1 MDALCCG
8 SNYDIN
14 IARSLYEIQRVIKT
28 SGFFQV
34 ISYGAPD
41 TRVHH
46 FERPHQCFEIEK
58 QTIDCPLMEEP
69 VDAEN
74 EEDKTIH
81 WCYIMIKKFE
91 AELKTKDDLLEVEI
105 EIMKK
110 SLYEDFDS

>member
-1 MDALCCG
+1 
-8 SNYDIN
+8 
-14 IARSLYEIQRVIKT
+14 
-28 SGFFQV
+28 
-34 ISYGAPD
+34 
-41 TRVHH
+41 
-46 FERPHQCFEIEK
+46 
-58 QTIDCPLMEEP
+58 MEEP

>member
-1 MDALCCG
+1 
-8 SNYDIN
+8 
-14 IARSLYEIQRVIKT
+14 
-28 SGFFQV
+28 
-34 ISYGAPD
+34 
-41 TRVHH
+41 
-46 FERPHQCFEIEK
+46 
-58 QTIDCPLMEEP
+58 MEEP

-110 SLYEDFDS
+110 SLYEDLDSKQCVSNDSDSDDSEED